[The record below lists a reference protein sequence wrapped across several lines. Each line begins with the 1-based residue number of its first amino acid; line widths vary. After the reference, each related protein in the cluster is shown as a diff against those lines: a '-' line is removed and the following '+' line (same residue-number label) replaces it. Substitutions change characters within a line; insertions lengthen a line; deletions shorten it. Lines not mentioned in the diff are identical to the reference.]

1 MNIQDNGTEKMIYAE
16 FDKYLTQVSA
26 KNLVDNVL
34 CRSITILSSENIN
47 EWKEISE
54 EEADKIRQAKLQ
66 AVGEAKVNMEMF
78 NQQMLLSSMIMNNIP
93 LTDDQSLQ
101 VKNLYPKWETFIN
114 KELKKD
120 YKVLYKEALYKV
132 RQDISVVLENQ
143 PPSIDT
149 AALYEEINESHAG
162 THEDPIP
169 YNNNMELEQGKYYS
183 QNDVVYYCHTSTG
196 IPVYANLS
204 ELTTFVNPVE

>member
-1 MNIQDNGTEKMIYAE
+1 MLRKI
-16 FDKYLTQVSA
+16 FFCSLF
-26 KNLVDNVL
+26 
-34 CRSITILSSENIN
+34 SICS
-47 EWKEISE
+47 
-54 EEADKIRQAKLQ
+54 
-66 AVGEAKVNMEMF
+66 
-78 NQQMLLSSMIMNNIP
+78 LLSGKEVIDFGDSGHP
-93 LTDDQSLQ
+93 LKFYASGKHFPVIASDGTPMRLFQAGKKYYEIRLREKKLYWKAPVFELDLKLDLPEKDS
-101 VKNLYPKWETFIN
+101 VKIVALHLEDADGELVIFN

-169 YNNNMELEQGKYYS
+169 YNNNMKLEQGKYYS